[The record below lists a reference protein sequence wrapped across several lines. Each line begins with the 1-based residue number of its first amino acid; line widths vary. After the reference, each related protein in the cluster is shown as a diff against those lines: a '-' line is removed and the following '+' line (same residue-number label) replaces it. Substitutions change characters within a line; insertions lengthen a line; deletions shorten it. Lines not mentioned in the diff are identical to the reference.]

1 MLPSRVP
8 VQILLSA
15 SIWKSRSIE
24 HVLPRIMT
32 TLLLPASQF
41 PSNRQRDLRAWR
53 LATIDRRP
61 MGVSESE
68 DMALGSEK
76 LLNESTGLE
85 IPSTA
90 TIHVTRLAKSMRE
103 QNRTEK
109 RDRSSGQSGRRGGTR
124 TRIQASN
131 PGSTE
136 GKTYPGVVFR
146 FHLAP
151 AGTTS
156 AFVRTTKSGFQ
167 GEGE

>member
-1 MLPSRVP
+1 M
-8 VQILLSA
+8 A
-15 SIWKSRSIE
+15 SIWKAGKSE
-24 HVLPRIMT
+24 HVWPCIVT
-32 TLLLPASQF
+32 TPLLPANQF
-41 PSNRQRDLRAWR
+41 PSNLGVSAWR
-53 LATIDRRP
+53 LATIDRKP

-90 TIHVTRLAKSMRE
+90 TIRMTRLAKSMRE

-109 RDRSSGQSGRRGGTR
+109 RDRSSGQSGRRGGAR

-151 AGTTS
+151 ASTTS